1 VTRTLNH
8 IKLFSH
14 VLTSFWRAEDAQPRD
29 AGSRARSVVNRPKAD
44 SGNSLKAS
52 KRPGL
57 YVRGGRKDVDSLNF
71 LQ

>member
-1 VTRTLNH
+1 
-8 IKLFSH
+8 
-14 VLTSFWRAEDAQPRD
+14 
-29 AGSRARSVVNRPKAD
+29 VVNRPKAD

-57 YVRGGRKDVDSLNF
+57 YVRGGRKDVDSFNF